1 MHVRRGVMR
10 GSPMERS
17 WTCFSAYA
25 DEPMPRRLVESR
37 TLRPFE
43 RRESRLDVRWADGGL
58 ARLQVSDF
66 NEAVWCMNRESNP
79 HPPLDF
85 AGAFGCFGGCR
96 EAAAALRSFSSA
108 GILRR
113 RIPPKSSL
121 TIQGPKSQECVSR
134 SRIVGACARR
144 TRSNGSTPSYTATAH
159 ALRRCFRTRLRSS
172 ASSRRWPQ
180 RSATTG
186 RQDARTGTRRTSDV
200 ASSTAFTEDEL
211 LYLSPTARPWSP

>member
-79 HPPLDF
+79 HPPLGF

-144 TRSNGSTPSYTATAH
+144 TRSNGSTPSYTAPHTRCDAVSERGFAPPPH
-159 ALRRCFRTRLRSS
+159 LGDGRRDQRRLGDRTRVLEPGERV
-172 ASSRRWPQ
+172 
-180 RSATTG
+180 
-186 RQDARTGTRRTSDV
+186 TSP
-200 ASSTAFTEDEL
+200 AQPL
-211 LYLSPTARPWSP
+211 LQKMSCFI